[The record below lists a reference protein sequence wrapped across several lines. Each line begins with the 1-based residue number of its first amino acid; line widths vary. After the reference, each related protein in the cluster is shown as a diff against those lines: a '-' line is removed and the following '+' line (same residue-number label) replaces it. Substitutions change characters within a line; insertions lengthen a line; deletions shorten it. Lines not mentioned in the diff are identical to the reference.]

1 VRAIAVAL
9 AGAVLVVTGSPA
21 VAGER
26 VRPANVQF
34 RQVLATLP
42 PSTAGATA
50 PLTNDAGLVESC
62 DPAAV
67 TAAVTA
73 AASVPTSVRN
83 RADQCVVLE
92 QGAPGEGAR
101 LYLGPAM
108 LDGDGVRRA
117 VGGPTSSGQAA
128 IDLRLTAAGKTA
140 MNRFAADAFPLPPP
154 LNQMAVVVDGRV
166 VTAPAFQESTFP
178 GAVQVSGPFSPR
190 EARTLGRRINVSQWL
205 SRFCASSTTEAPEA
219 FVGSDDHVAAL
230 RKIEQ
235 GPPSEVRPDL
245 VRVRR
250 YVEDHVDPADPDSQL
265 VAEWPARVRAA
276 RDDLRV
282 YSLEHCR

>member
-1 VRAIAVAL
+1 MRAIAVAL
-9 AGAVLVVTGSPA
+9 AGAVLVVTGTPA

-26 VRPANVQF
+26 ARPANVQF

-42 PSTAGATA
+42 PSTAGAAA
-50 PLTNDAGLVESC
+50 PLTNDGGLVESC

-67 TAAVTA
+67 TV

-101 LYLGPAM
+101 LYLGPVM
-108 LDGDGVRRA
+108 LDGDAVRHA
-117 VGGPTSSGQAA
+117 VGGPTSSGQAV

-140 MNRFAADAFPLPPP
+140 LNRFAADAFELPPP

-178 GAVQVSGPFSPR
+178 GGVQVSGTFSTQ
-190 EARTLGRRINVSQWL
+190 EARALGRRISVSQWR
-205 SRFCASSTTEAPEA
+205 SRFCTSATTEAPEA

-230 RKIEQ
+230 RTIEQ
-235 GPPSEVRPDL
+235 GAPSEVRPDL

-276 RDDLRV
+276 RDDLMV